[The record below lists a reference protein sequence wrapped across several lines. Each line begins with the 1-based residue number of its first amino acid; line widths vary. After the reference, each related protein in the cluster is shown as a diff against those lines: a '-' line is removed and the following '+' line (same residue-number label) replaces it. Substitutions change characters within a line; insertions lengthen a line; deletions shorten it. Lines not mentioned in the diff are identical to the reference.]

1 MKNAFG
7 EVGVDYTVE
16 NVQDALKTMLCQLE
30 EASRVI
36 VPRYITVPKFSMAN
50 VTDPNK
56 ALKEVLEAF
65 TEMELLAIGVHIRY
79 GVSLAILKS
88 KFIADFQSTVQLI
101 NDSDTTF
108 CTSGLYES
116 KTMQEV
122 AEALCIA

>member
-16 NVQDALKTMLCQLE
+16 NVRDALKTMLVQLE

-79 GVSLAILKS
+79 GVPLAILKS
-88 KFIADFQSTVQLI
+88 KFIVDFQSTVQLI
-101 NDSDTTF
+101 DDSDTSF

>member
-16 NVQDALKTMLCQLE
+16 NVQDALKTMLVQLE

-79 GVSLAILKS
+79 GGKYRNEIPGKSRGYSLDMRVPMHIGG
-88 KFIADFQSTVQLI
+88 I
-101 NDSDTTF
+101 
-108 CTSGLYES
+108 
-116 KTMQEV
+116 
-122 AEALCIA
+122 ALCLN

>member
-16 NVQDALKTMLCQLE
+16 EVQDALKTMLVQLE

-36 VPRYITVPKFSMAN
+36 VPRYITVPKFSLAN

-101 NDSDTTF
+101 DDSEMSF
-108 CTSGLYES
+108 CASGLYKSE
-116 KTMQEV
+116 TMQEV

>member
-16 NVQDALKTMLCQLE
+16 NVQDALKTMLVQLE

-79 GVSLAILKS
+79 DVSLAILKS
-88 KFIADFQSTVQLI
+88 KFIADFQSTAQLI
-101 NDSDTTF
+101 DDSDMAF

>member
-16 NVQDALKTMLCQLE
+16 NVRDALKTMLVQLE

-36 VPRYITVPKFSMAN
+36 VPRYITVPKFSLAN

-88 KFIADFQSTVQLI
+88 KFIVDFQSTVQLI
-101 NDSDTTF
+101 DDSDMSF

>member
-16 NVQDALKTMLCQLE
+16 DVQNMLKTMLWQLE

-36 VPRYITVPKFSMAN
+36 VPRYITVPKFSMEN
-50 VTDPNK
+50 VTDPSK

-79 GVSLAILKS
+79 GVPLAILKS
-88 KFIADFQSTVQLI
+88 KFIVDFQSTVQLI
-101 NDSDTTF
+101 DDSDTSF
-108 CTSGLYES
+108 CTSGLYKSE
-116 KTMQEV
+116 TMQEV

>member
-16 NVQDALKTMLCQLE
+16 EVQDALKTMLGQLE

-36 VPRYITVPKFSMAN
+36 VPRYISVPKFSLAN

-101 NDSDTTF
+101 DDSEMSF
-108 CTSGLYES
+108 CASGLYKSE
-116 KTMQEV
+116 TMQEV

>member
-7 EVGVDYTVE
+7 EVGVDYTKE
-16 NVQDALKTMLCQLE
+16 NVQDALKTMLNQLE

-36 VPRYITVPKFSMAN
+36 VPRYISVPKFGLAN
-50 VTDPNK
+50 VADPNK

-88 KFIADFQSTVQLI
+88 KFIADFQSTAQLI
-101 NDSDTTF
+101 DDSEMAF
-108 CTSGLYES
+108 CTSGLYKSE
-116 KTMQEV
+116 TMQEV
-122 AEALCIA
+122 AETLCIA

>member
-1 MKNAFG
+1 
-7 EVGVDYTVE
+7 
-16 NVQDALKTMLCQLE
+16 
-30 EASRVI
+30 
-36 VPRYITVPKFSMAN
+36 
-50 VTDPNK
+50 
-56 ALKEVLEAF
+56 
-65 TEMELLAIGVHIRY
+65 MELLAIGVHIRY

-101 NDSDTTF
+101 DDSDTAF

>member
-16 NVQDALKTMLCQLE
+16 DVQNMLKTMLWQLE

-79 GVSLAILKS
+79 GVPLAILKS
-88 KFIADFQSTVQLI
+88 KFVVDFKSTVQLI
-101 NDSDTTF
+101 DDSDTSF
-108 CTSGLYES
+108 YTSGLYKSE
-116 KTMQEV
+116 TMQEV

>member
-7 EVGVDYTVE
+7 EVGIDYTVE
-16 NVQDALKTMLCQLE
+16 DVQGMLKTMLCQLE
-30 EASRVI
+30 DASKVI
-36 VPRYITVPKFSMAN
+36 VPRYIPVPKFRMAN

-56 ALKEVLEAF
+56 ALKEVLEEFA
-65 TEMELLAIGVHIRY
+65 EMELLA
-79 GVSLAILKS
+79 

-101 NDSDTTF
+101 DDSEMEF

>member
-16 NVQDALKTMLCQLE
+16 DVQNMLKTMLWQLE

-50 VTDPNK
+50 VTNPNK
-56 ALKEVLEAF
+56 SLKEVLEAF

-79 GVSLAILKS
+79 GVPLAILKS
-88 KFIADFQSTVQLI
+88 KFIVDFQSTLQLI
-101 NDSDTTF
+101 DDSDTSF

>member
-7 EVGVDYTVE
+7 EVSVDYTVE
-16 NVQDALKTMLCQLE
+16 EVQGMLKTMLCQLE
-30 EASRVI
+30 DASKVI
-36 VPRYITVPKFSMAN
+36 VPRYIPVPKFRMAN

-65 TEMELLAIGVHIRY
+65 AEMELMAIGVHIRY

-101 NDSDTTF
+101 DDSEMSF
-108 CTSGLYES
+108 CASGLYKSE
-116 KTMQEV
+116 TMQGV

>member
-16 NVQDALKTMLCQLE
+16 NVQDALKTMLGQLE

-36 VPRYITVPKFSMAN
+36 VPRYISVPKFSLAN

-101 NDSDTTF
+101 DDSEMSF
-108 CTSGLYES
+108 CASGLYKSE
-116 KTMQEV
+116 TMQEV
-122 AEALCIA
+122 AEVLCIA

>member
-16 NVQDALKTMLCQLE
+16 DVQGMLKTMLCQLE
-30 EASRVI
+30 DASKVI
-36 VPRYITVPKFSMAN
+36 VPRYIAVPKFSLAN

-65 TEMELLAIGVHIRY
+65 TEMELMAIGVHIRY

-101 NDSDTTF
+101 DDSEMSF

-122 AEALCIA
+122 TEALCIA

>member
-16 NVQDALKTMLCQLE
+16 DVQNMLKTMLWQLE

-65 TEMELLAIGVHIRY
+65 TEMELLAIGVP
-79 GVSLAILKS
+79 LAILKS
-88 KFIADFQSTVQLI
+88 KFIVDFQSTVQLI
-101 NDSDTTF
+101 DDSDMSF
-108 CTSGLYES
+108 CTSGLYQS

>member
-16 NVQDALKTMLCQLE
+16 NVRYARKSMLVQLE

-79 GVSLAILKS
+79 GVPLAILKS
-88 KFIADFQSTVQLI
+88 KFIVDFQSTVQLI
-101 NDSDTTF
+101 DDSDTSF